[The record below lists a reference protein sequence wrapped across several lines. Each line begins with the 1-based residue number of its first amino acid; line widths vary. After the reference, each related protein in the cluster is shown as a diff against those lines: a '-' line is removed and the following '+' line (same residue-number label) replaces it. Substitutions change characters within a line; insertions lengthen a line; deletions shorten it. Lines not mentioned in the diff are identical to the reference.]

1 MGRLTLAFLET
12 AIRERLPR
20 RTAEAICLHRAQ
32 RALIQST
39 HKYHTIIRYLKKR
52 RRDLIC
58 PRSTLKTPQTCSRAN
73 TFCCS
78 SHLVLCVCPLFS
90 WNWAL
95 VSRLEAELVEQVM
108 RLSHVSLQ
116 TRVWKKKAPQDV
128 SQRRLQLHA
137 ITTDAPR

>member
-1 MGRLTLAFLET
+1 MGRLTLAFLERT
-12 AIRERLPR
+12 VRERLPR
-20 RTAEAICLHRAQ
+20 RTAEAICL
-32 RALIQST
+32 QSPVRT
-39 HKYHTIIRYLKKR
+39 DPERTQIPHTIIRYLKKR

-78 SHLVLCVCPLFS
+78 SHLVLCICPLFS

-116 TRVWKKKAPQDV
+116 TRTWRKKAPQDI

-137 ITTDAPR
+137 ITTDAPC